1 MAMYALVSPGG
12 SPGVTTTALAL
23 ALTWPRPV
31 VVAECDPA
39 GGAILAG
46 LFAGHLTAPRGLLGV
61 ALDAGRGAG
70 PVASD
75 LTGHLAPLDDS
86 GNKMFLAGI
95 NDPRQAPGLTP
106 SWPVIATA
114 LASQRAD
121 VIADCGRLDAGHGQ
135 PASVLAQATA
145 VVMVMRPSLRHIAA
159 ARPRIDLA
167 LSLIGVNGRLGVLLI
182 GERGRGADR
191 SHAASEIAKAL
202 GVPVIGTL
210 PDDARTAAVLSD
222 GVGRRSGLSG
232 RPLMRA
238 ARTVGVTM
246 SQAVARPA
254 VPVVVSPAVGQPGV
268 TVGVGAGDMR

>member
-23 ALTWPRPV
+23 ALTWPRPI

-39 GGAILAG
+39 GGSILAG
-46 LFAGHLTAPRGLLGV
+46 LFAGHLSAPRGLLGV

-70 PVASD
+70 AVASD
-75 LTGHLAPLDDS
+75 LSEHLASLDDS

-106 SWPVIATA
+106 SWPVIAAA

-135 PASVLAQATA
+135 PASVLTQATA

-167 LSLIGVNGRLGVLLI
+167 LSLIGGTGRLGVLLI
-182 GERGRGADR
+182 GERGRRDH
-191 SHAASEIAKAL
+191 SHAAGEIAKAL

-210 PDDARTAAVLSD
+210 PMDAKTAAVLSD
-222 GVGRRSGLSG
+222 GVGRRSGLSS

-238 ARTVGVTM
+238 ARTVGQSM
-246 SQAVARPA
+246 SQAAARAP
-254 VPVVVSPAVGQPGV
+254 VPVVVSPATGQPGV
-268 TVGVGAGDMR
+268 TVGVGTRGVE